1 MNAELRLKGLI
12 SCMDVMLEKQ
22 SVRLQFMRQYIDFLP
37 EESRAELSGLAQL
50 LEDSEEYAYK
60 QRETLKMF
68 TE

>member
-1 MNAELRLKGLI
+1 
-12 SCMDVMLEKQ
+12 MDVMLEKQ
-22 SVRLQFMRQYIDFLP
+22 SVRLQFMRQYIEFLP